1 MPKMKTKRAAAK
13 RLSALGSGKFKKT
26 KAGHRHKLSSK
37 TRKQKNRLGK
47 IGYIDKADQKAVER
61 LLPYANKKR

>member
-13 RLSALGSGKFKKT
+13 RLSALGNGKFKKT

-37 TRKQKNRLGK
+37 NRKQKRRLGK
-47 IGYIDKADQKAVER
+47 IGYIDPADQKGIER
-61 LLPYANKKR
+61 LLPYAKK

>member
-13 RLSALGSGKFKKT
+13 RLSALGSGRFKKT

-37 TRKQKNRLGK
+37 NRKQKRRLGK
-47 IGYIDKADQKAVER
+47 IGYIDSSDQNRIER
-61 LLPYANKKR
+61 LLPYAKK